1 MSESMSPE
9 RLAELSGVAF
19 DAAHLAVGCSATE
32 RSAIAAVP
40 ELLAEVRRLQKQ
52 LDTMRR
58 EDETAR
64 KALEKWDLEH
74 DEVIAAGRSFR
85 QMAEQASHVLALAR
99 EFRVPFPAVDG
110 RAGYGEVA
118 VVRESADSDQW
129 AVTDGA
135 VTGLRAWVS
144 GRWQYV
150 SDIGRAAAYRYGDI
164 GEALA
169 VAEEAARASQD
180 AFDAMLRAA
189 VARPKS

>member
-1 MSESMSPE
+1 MTDSMSPE

-19 DAAHLAVGCSATE
+19 DAAHLAVGGSTTK

-40 ELLAEVRRLQKQ
+40 ELLAEVQRLRSQ

-58 EDETAR
+58 EDENAR
-64 KALEKWDLEH
+64 KALDLEN
-74 DEVIAAGRSFR
+74 DEVIAADRSFR
-85 QMAEQASHVLALAR
+85 QVAEQASTWLALAR

-150 SDIGRAAAYRYGDI
+150 SDIGRAAAFRYGDI

-180 AFDAMLRAA
+180 ALDAMLRAA